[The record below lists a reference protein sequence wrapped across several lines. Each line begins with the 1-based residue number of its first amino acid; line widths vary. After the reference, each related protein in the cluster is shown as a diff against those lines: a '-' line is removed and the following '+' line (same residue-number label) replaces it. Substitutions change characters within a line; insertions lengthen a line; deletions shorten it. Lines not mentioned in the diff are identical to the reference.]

1 MTMTMITMAAAGTA
15 CGGDGHDDADETE
28 PAGSALDDDAADDAD
43 VDDVD
48 DVAVDKFRH
57 KMRRQR
63 ASRDVLLAFCK
74 QTPHH
79 FAGNA
84 KIRSKTRYLRELSSG

>member
-1 MTMTMITMAAAGTA
+1 MMMTMITMAAAGTA

-28 PAGSALDDDAADDAD
+28 PAGSALDDDADD
-43 VDDVD
+43 DDVD

-57 KMRRQR
+57 KMRRRR
-63 ASRDVLLAFCK
+63 ASRDALLAFCK

-84 KIRSKTRYLRELSSG
+84 KIRSKTRYLREISSG